1 MSKLFDP
8 LASYVT
14 MTSSA
19 ESTNYINGDFA
30 PDHKGDYR
38 KGIAVTSEEIT
49 GDLSDDNL
57 PFALRTEF
65 KKETKASDTN
75 KDAASAKT
83 DDSSDSNK

>member
-8 LASYVT
+8 LASYV
-14 MTSSA
+14 MMPSSA

-38 KGIAVTSEEIT
+38 KGIAATAEEIT

-65 KKETKASDTN
+65 KEETKISDTS
-75 KDAASAKT
+75 KDTTSAELR
-83 DDSSDSNK
+83 

>member
-1 MSKLFDP
+1 MKL
-8 LASYVT
+8 VT
-14 MTSSA
+14 
-19 ESTNYINGDFA
+19 
-30 PDHKGDYR
+30 
-38 KGIAVTSEEIT
+38 IAVTSEEIT

-65 KKETKASDTN
+65 KEETKASDTN

>member
-1 MSKLFDP
+1 M
-8 LASYVT
+8 ASYVT
-14 MTSSA
+14 MPSSA

-57 PFALRTEF
+57 PFALRTE
-65 KKETKASDTN
+65 
-75 KDAASAKT
+75 
-83 DDSSDSNK
+83 

>member
-8 LASYVT
+8 LASYV
-14 MTSSA
+14 MMPSSA
-19 ESTNYINGDFA
+19 ESINYINGDFA

-57 PFALRTEF
+57 PFALKTEF
-65 KKETKASDTN
+65 KEETKTSDTS
-75 KDAASAKT
+75 KDTTSAKT